1 MTQAYLRNRYYDPSI
16 GRFTTEDPVKD
27 GDNWYVYCGN
37 NPVNAIDPWGLD
49 AIVLTTSTSSVYFN
63 AHTSVLVQDSSNV
76 WYYFYWGNKNT
87 VLLEVP
93 SDKLTDLDTFNAWLI
108 ENGAGKAGE
117 KTDKPLHDSSDN
129 YTTATYIEGN
139 FNDSIDYFLKQI
151 RSANM
156 TEEIRDGKHYYK
168 NGTYDLTDKNCM
180 TVSFEGLKKGI
191 LSDGTNL
198 GAFAKFDGA
207 GSIRPNDFRIMIRET
222 FANQE
227 FTKTNAKKSSIGS
240 IGIKRPW
247 YMSENY
253 YNKGQIYGKMLRGY

>member
-1 MTQAYLRNRYYDPSI
+1 
-16 GRFTTEDPVKD
+16 
-27 GDNWYVYCGN
+27 
-37 NPVNAIDPWGLD
+37 
-49 AIVLTTSTSSVYFN
+49 
-63 AHTSVLVQDSSNV
+63 
-76 WYYFYWGNKNT
+76 
-87 VLLEVP
+87 
-93 SDKLTDLDTFNAWLI
+93 
-108 ENGAGKAGE
+108 
-117 KTDKPLHDSSDN
+117 
-129 YTTATYIEGN
+129 
-139 FNDSIDYFLKQI
+139 
-151 RSANM
+151 M

-253 YNKGQIYGKMLRGY
+253 YNKGQIYGKMLRGYWYFIPRGIWMWKKL